1 MIVFRSDSSNLIG
14 SGHVMRCLR
23 IAKKFKKLG
32 KKCLFVCSDYKNSLR
47 KKIEQSGFEVKLIKK
62 SKKTFFKVHENTLEH
77 SHWLASTQ
85 EYDAEKTIN
94 IINKYKIEW
103 LIIDH
108 YAIDHIWEK
117 KLRPY
122 VKKIMVIDDLAD
134 RIHNCD
140 LLLDQNLVYNFKK
153 RYKNLI
159 SKKCN
164 LLLGP
169 KYALL
174 DSKYSKLR
182 EKDFLRDGEIKRVV
196 IFFGASDQNNY
207 TQLAITAILNLN
219 IKSIFF
225 DIVMS
230 KKSIFFQQIKKILKI
245 NKNIKIHDSI
255 PNLAN
260 LIFKADLAIG
270 AAGSNTWE
278 RCCLGLPSIIISSG
292 INQIK
297 IAESMHKNGAA
308 IVISAKADL
317 QKEIM
322 KSFLFL
328 YQNKKDYL
336 KMSKK
341 ALSICDGKGINR
353 LFSKLI

>member
-1 MIVFRSDSSNLIG
+1 MIVFRSDSSNMIG
-14 SGHVMRCLR
+14 SGHIMRCLR

-32 KKCLFVCSDYKNSLR
+32 KKCLFVCSDYNNSLK
-47 KKIEQSGFEVKLIKK
+47 KKIEQCGFEVKLIKK
-62 SKKTFFKVHENTLEH
+62 PKKTFFKAHKNNLAH

-94 IINKYKIEW
+94 IISKYRIEW

-108 YAIDHIWEK
+108 YGIDHIWEK

-122 VKKIMVIDDLAD
+122 VKKIMIIDDLAD
-134 RIHNCD
+134 RIHDCD

-153 RYKNLI
+153 RYKNLVPN
-159 SKKCN
+159 KCN
-164 LLLGP
+164 LLLGSR
-169 KYALL
+169 YALL
-174 DSKYSKLR
+174 DSRYSKLR
-182 EKDFLRDGEIKRVV
+182 EKYFLRNGKIKRIVV
-196 IFFGASDQNNY
+196 FFGGADQNNY
-207 TQLAITAILNLN
+207 TQLAVTAILNL
-219 IKSIFF
+219 KMKDIFF

-230 KKSIFFQQIKKILKI
+230 KESIFFQQIKKII
-245 NKNIKIHDSI
+245 KNEKKIKIHDSI

-297 IAESMHKNGAA
+297 IAESMNKNGAA
-308 IVISAKADL
+308 IVISTKVDL

-328 YQNKKDYL
+328 YQNKKAYL

-341 ALSICDGKGINR
+341 ALSICDGKGIKR

>member
-1 MIVFRSDSSNLIG
+1 MIVFRSDSSNVIG
-14 SGHVMRCLR
+14 SGHIMRCLR
-23 IAKKFKKLG
+23 IAKNFKKLG
-32 KKCLFVCSDYKNSLR
+32 KKCIFICSDYKSSLK
-47 KKIEQSGFEVKLIKK
+47 KKIEQYGFEVKVIKK
-62 SKKTFFKVHENTLEH
+62 PKKKFIEVNKSSLAH
-77 SHWLASTQ
+77 SDWLVSTQ

-94 IINKYKIEW
+94 IISKYKTEL

-108 YAIDHIWEK
+108 YGIDCIWEN
-117 KLRPY
+117 KLRLH

-134 RIHNCD
+134 RRHNCD

-159 SKKCN
+159 QKKCN

-169 KYALL
+169 RYALL
-174 DSKYSKLR
+174 DARYSILR
-182 EKDFLRDGEIKRVV
+182 EKKISRSGKIKRII
-196 IFFGASDQNNY
+196 IFFGGADQNNY
-207 TQLAITAILNLN
+207 TQLAITTILKLK
-219 IKSIFF
+219 IKDIFF
-225 DIVMS
+225 DIVMN
-230 KKSIFFQQIKKILKI
+230 KQSIFFQQIKRILK
-245 NKNIKIHDSI
+245 NKRNIRIHDSL

-278 RCCLGLPSIIISSG
+278 RCCLGLPTIIISSG

-297 IAESMHKNGAA
+297 IANSMQKNGAA
-308 IVISAKADL
+308 IVIRSKANL
-317 QKEIM
+317 QKEI
-322 KSFLFL
+322 KNSFLFL
-328 YQNKKDYL
+328 YQNKKAYL

-353 LFSKLI
+353 LFAKLI